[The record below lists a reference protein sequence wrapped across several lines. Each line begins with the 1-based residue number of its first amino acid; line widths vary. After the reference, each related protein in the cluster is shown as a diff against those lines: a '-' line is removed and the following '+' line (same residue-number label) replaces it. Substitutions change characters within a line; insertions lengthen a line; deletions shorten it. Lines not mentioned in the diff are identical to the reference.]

1 LREKNVCVP
10 GLGFAINRAMFSQYF
25 LLWIG
30 YIGLLLALGS
40 IFRKKVKSP
49 DDFFFASRQLRA
61 PEIAFSLSAS
71 WIGATSILVTTD
83 EASRQG
89 LASLWLVGIP
99 AWLTVM
105 LMALILA
112 GAVRRREGFALQD
125 LLQARYGTLMRRL
138 AGFII
143 FWYLILLAASQLVAL
158 GSFLQIFLEKNYLF
172 SLILG
177 LLAIII
183 YTSLG
188 GLISVVTNDLFQGGM
203 LLAGIILLFFWLL
216 FRVNQVEA
224 SAPLEI
230 ASLPFFGLFSN
241 LKTNGLAALSFTLA
255 WLISPIAWQR
265 VQAARTSAEARKGL
279 LLTSAIFALI
289 YPLISFIG
297 LLGQVLAS
305 PASPEQPLLARLI
318 SKGPL
323 ASWLKPFLFITI
335 VAAILSTLD
344 TAINSCCLFL
354 SREIA
359 GRSLK
364 ENSARQLRLSRLA
377 NVTIGFLAFLVASRF
392 RSILQTIGLAS
403 EIMAEGLFIPVM
415 AMFLLRSRFELAGLL
430 SLISGASFACL
441 SFLSGAGIIRT
452 SLPSWPSSLPFGLS
466 LSLLGFGLGL
476 VIARI
481 RDKKIK

>member
-1 LREKNVCVP
+1 
-10 GLGFAINRAMFSQYF
+10 MFSEYF
-25 LLWIG
+25 FLWIG
-30 YIGLLLALGS
+30 YIGLLLIIGL
-40 IFRKKVKSP
+40 IFRKKVKSA

-61 PEIAFSLSAS
+61 PKIAFSLAAS
-71 WIGATSILVTTD
+71 WIGATSILVTTE

-89 LASLWLVGIP
+89 LASLWLIGIP

-105 LMALILA
+105 LMALILV
-112 GAVRRREGFALQD
+112 GVVRRQEGFALQD
-125 LLQARYGTLMRRL
+125 LLQARYGALMRRL

-158 GSFLQIFLEKNYLF
+158 GSFLQIFLQKNYLI

-183 YTSLG
+183 YTSFG
-188 GLISVVTNDLFQGGM
+188 GLISVVTNDFFQGGM
-203 LLAGIILLFFWLL
+203 LLAGIVLLFFWLL
-216 FRVNQVEA
+216 FSVNQLEA
-224 SAPLEI
+224 SVPMEM
-230 ASLPFFGLFSN
+230 ASWPFFGLFLN
-241 LKTNGLAALSFTLA
+241 LKTNALAGLSFTLA
-255 WLISPIAWQR
+255 WLISPVAWQR

-279 LLTSAIFALI
+279 LLTSAIFVLI
-289 YPLISFIG
+289 YPLISFVGI
-297 LLGQVLAS
+297 LGQPLAGLK
-305 PASPEQPLLARLI
+305 SPEQPLLAWLI

-323 ASWLKPFLFITI
+323 ASWLKPFLFIAI
-335 VAAILSTLD
+335 IAAILSTLD

-364 ENSARQLRLSRLA
+364 ENSGRQLRLSRLA
-377 NVTIGFLAFLVASRF
+377 NVMIGFLVFLVASRF

-415 AMFLLRSRFELAGLL
+415 AMFLLRSKFELAGLL
-430 SLISGASFACL
+430 SLISGAGFASL

-452 SLPSWPSSLPFGLS
+452 SLPSWPFSLPCGLS

-476 VIARI
+476 VIARF

>member
-1 LREKNVCVP
+1 
-10 GLGFAINRAMFSQYF
+10 
-25 LLWIG
+25 
-30 YIGLLLALGS
+30 
-40 IFRKKVKSP
+40 
-49 DDFFFASRQLRA
+49 
-61 PEIAFSLSAS
+61 
-71 WIGATSILVTTD
+71 
-83 EASRQG
+83 
-89 LASLWLVGIP
+89 
-99 AWLTVM
+99 
-105 LMALILA
+105 
-112 GAVRRREGFALQD
+112 
-125 LLQARYGTLMRRL
+125 
-138 AGFII
+138 
-143 FWYLILLAASQLVAL
+143 
-158 GSFLQIFLEKNYLF
+158 
-172 SLILG
+172 
-177 LLAIII
+177 
-183 YTSLG
+183 
-188 GLISVVTNDLFQGGM
+188 
-203 LLAGIILLFFWLL
+203 
-216 FRVNQVEA
+216 
-224 SAPLEI
+224 
-230 ASLPFFGLFSN
+230 
-241 LKTNGLAALSFTLA
+241 
-255 WLISPIAWQR
+255 
-265 VQAARTSAEARKGL
+265 
-279 LLTSAIFALI
+279 LI

-297 LLGQVLAS
+297 LLGQVLAG